1 MLEIFKTIE
10 DKLQEDDTVSE
21 GCWVALTKPTNEEL
35 QTVSRETGIDID
47 DLRAP
52 LDDEERSRIEQEG
65 DCVIVLVDIQIGR
78 AHV

>member
-1 MLEIFKTIE
+1 MREIFKTVE
-10 DKLQEDDTVSE
+10 DKLQEDDMVSE

-35 QTVSRETGIDID
+35 QTVSQETGIDID

-65 DCVIVLVDIQIGR
+65 VVVY
-78 AHV
+78 V